1 MFFIGITQIS
11 LQAGGN
17 SNGGC
22 NGYYT
27 WAVLGFNCEL
37 PQEITSILPDNFK
50 SKSLTYLHELL
61 ELERGK
67 EWWKNNGISLEMCFD
82 LQENSPSMRVFSMY
96 LKEKY
101 GVEL

>member
-1 MFFIGITQIS
+1 M
-11 LQAGGN
+11 
-17 SNGGC
+17 
-22 NGYYT
+22 
-27 WAVLGFNCEL
+27 
-37 PQEITSILPDNFK
+37 
-50 SKSLTYLHELL
+50 L

-82 LQENSPSMRVFSMY
+82 LQENSHSMRVFSMY